1 VTRLRVDMGPTDV
14 VVHLE
19 RDDESAV
26 FDIPFGID
34 RLRDLYLGSDPPRPE
49 ELTNAIGA
57 VVDHLDDLVRDH
69 PDVLG
74 AATSVSG
81 HEARAIAAVEVGGTP
96 TLPFELAREA
106 AEEVFRTLVTE
117 PRADRALN
125 PGLEPHLVDRVVAGS
140 CVVVGVMRRLHLA
153 SVTVSE

>member
-1 VTRLRVDMGPTDV
+1 VTRLRVDIGPDQV

-19 RDDESAV
+19 RDDEASV
-26 FDIPFGID
+26 FGIPFGID

-57 VVDHLDDLVRDH
+57 VVDHLDDLVRDN

-74 AATSVSG
+74 AATSMRG
-81 HEARAIAAVEVGGTP
+81 HEVRAIAAVEVGGAP

-106 AEEVFRTLVTE
+106 AEDVFRTLVTE

-140 CVVVGVMRRLHLA
+140 CMLVGVMRRLHLA
-153 SVTVSE
+153 SVTVAE